1 MTSQTTGPNSTVAV
15 TTSVSGSSFVI
26 FQLWESAQATPTISD
41 TINGS
46 ASGNTYTQIGT
57 TLTGA
62 IGGFESASAFLCTN
76 GNGGVNHVATSTFT
90 GTNIVSTFLV
100 EITGG
105 VLTSLTDQISSPQ
118 WNDDVSSPFTSNA
131 ITTTQANELILA
143 LALTAAASG
152 TETLTWGG
160 APSSFTQ
167 VQAVSDGSNSLTGG
181 VAKLVVSSTGSV
193 NSSFTSAG
201 AGTTE
206 AITMIVSF
214 KAAAGS
220 TFALSGQSITSS
232 EGTIARAVTYGLTA
246 QTATFSEGTITASTG
261 GNVTLGLTA
270 QTATFT
276 EGALSLNLTYSL
288 NDGTPLTGQTAT
300 FAEGTPVW
308 SVTYGLTAQ
317 TATFSEGVLTGSLAH
332 GLTGQTGTFTEGT
345 ITPNTG
351 SNVSKGLTGQTATFA
366 EGTLTPSWGGSAGL
380 TAQTATFTEGQ
391 INASA
396 GYAATGQS
404 ATFAEGTLG
413 HALGYA
419 VAGLSAAFA
428 EGIISRNQ
436 TGPVTIGL
444 TATQAMFAL
453 GIITPQV
460 AGQTIRVQAIYDG
473 TYGGQF
479 YEAGDVF
486 DITST
491 AFSNNAVNYGPNS
504 GTIQLGWMIQVTTS
518 TPLYQARTSGQSSIG
533 TWLPPNDGGRRTVY

>member
-1 MTSQTTGPNSTVAV
+1 MTIAFVAHNTYINGSSPVTGGAYTPGTAGNQLLMFTANDASIANTVTGTQGIYSLITPPGRVNDANGDGMAIFSNPTAVATSQTHTLTATGSATNTLYGILLEYSGVGSLSNGATTQNTGIASGSNIVGAAVTVPVGSTLVAV
-15 TTSVSGSSFVI
+15 CWSGTSATDLISCSNGTARYQIHDGVGGFSVADYTGAGASV
-26 FQLWESAQATPTISD
+26 TPT
-41 TINGS
+41 
-46 ASGNTYTQIGT
+46 
-57 TLTGA
+57 
-62 IGGFESASAFLCTN
+62 F
-76 GNGGVNHVATSTFT
+76 TSTE
-90 GTNIVSTFLV
+90 N
-100 EITGG
+100 
-105 VLTSLTDQISSPQ
+105 
-118 WNDDVSSPFTSNA
+118 
-131 ITTTQANELILA
+131 
-143 LALTAAASG
+143 
-152 TETLTWGG
+152 
-160 APSSFTQ
+160 PSS
-167 VQAVSDGSNSLTGG
+167 S
-181 VAKLVVSSTGSV
+181 LVVQIML
-193 NSSFTSAG
+193 NAP
-201 AGTTE
+201 
-206 AITMIVSF
+206 
-214 KAAAGS
+214 GS
-220 TFALSGQSITSS
+220 TFALTGQSTTSS
-232 EGTIARAVTYGLTA
+232 EGTISRSVTYGLTG
-246 QTATFSEGTITASTG
+246 QTATFTEGTITASTG

-300 FAEGTPVW
+300 FAEGTPLG

-317 TATFSEGVLTGSLAH
+317 TATFSEGVLARNLAY
-332 GLTGQTGTFTEGT
+332 GVTGQTGTLTEGT

-366 EGTLTPSWGGSAGL
+366 EGALTPSWSGSAGL

-391 INASA
+391 INAGA

-404 ATFAEGTLG
+404 ATFTEGTLG

-419 VAGLSAAFA
+419 VAGLSVAFA

-444 TATQAMFAL
+444 TAMQATFAL
-453 GIITPQV
+453 GIITAQST
-460 AGQTIRVQAIYDG
+460 GSTIRVQAIYDG

-504 GTIQLGWMIQVTTS
+504 GTIQLGWMIQVTPS